1 MRPAC
6 LALRCCVSSWAFRAN
21 AMENTR
27 RIWATVSAAD
37 AEALERV
44 AAARGLR
51 PADLLREAVS
61 ALIHAR
67 APAGDASQL
76 APALTRLEA
85 VAERL
90 ERTAMSTRIALDMG
104 YAAEAERGTIR
115 EALNDIAMSVGV
127 LAGSIEPPQTD
138 KGGPF

>member
-6 LALRCCVSSWAFRAN
+6 LALRCYVSSRAFCVN
-21 AMENTR
+21 AMENPR

-61 ALIHAR
+61 ALIGVR

-90 ERTAMSTRIALDMG
+90 ERTATSTRIALDMG

-138 KGGPF
+138 KSGPF